1 MFIDWRFAMGLMTED
16 LRQGVR
22 RLRRAPGFAVTA
34 LLTLALGIGATT
46 AIFTLIYQVIL
57 RSMPVEHPEQLY
69 KVGKEIECCVDGGLQ
84 GDWKIFSYDLYKTLR
99 DHTPYTAGMAAVQ
112 AGGMGVSAHRAN
124 DTASQPL
131 DVRMVSGN
139 YFDVLGVKP
148 FMGRLMKPEDDRVGA
163 PTVAVISYPVWQ
175 MKFHG
180 DPTLV
185 GSTVVMTGH
194 PVTIVGVTAPN
205 FLGDRNTADPIGVW
219 IPLAQD
225 PIFDT
230 RKLYEQANAHWLDL
244 LVRVPDAS
252 KVPQVESAM
261 RVALVQWLIAN
272 KNPQAGDTDA
282 EIHKQTT
289 ELAEANG
296 GINNLRDEYEKSLTM
311 LQMIAAFVLLIAC
324 ANLANLMLVRGVA
337 RQQELSVRSA
347 LGASRARLVREM
359 LVESVMLAV
368 LGGAL
373 GLLVSYLGV
382 KGILALAMSGAE
394 VTPVSSAPSLPVLLF
409 ALGVSTLTGVL
420 FGIAPALIA
429 SRANPVEALRGA
441 NRSTGHTSGLQRSL
455 VVVQAALSVALL
467 STAGLLITSLNK
479 LESQDFRFETHG
491 RLIAF
496 LDLQAAGYKYEQ
508 LAGLYKQIDDTFLAI
523 PGLHDVAYATYGPM
537 AFNNWGSGVAVQGG
551 NPDAKLH
558 ASYSSVSPKFF
569 DAVGTRLLQGRV
581 FNEHDSA
588 TSTHVAVVNQEFVK
602 KNLNGKPA
610 LGLHFGPDRSMA
622 SEYEIVGVVDDSK
635 YGDPARPTRAM
646 FFTPMTQTTLF
657 DGMNAPATLIVQAN
671 KSEQFKHYASNLI
684 VRYDGDAGAATAAV
698 RRAMNQINPDIAIS
712 SLTTYDD
719 QVARYFTRQKLVVRL
734 TAIFGVLALVLASI
748 GLYGVTAYGVARR
761 IPEIGLRMALGADRA
776 SVVRLVLRG
785 ATMQVGL
792 GILAGVP
799 LALLGQH
806 LLRSQLF
813 EMTGT
818 NVTTLV
824 AACGVL
830 VVSALVASAFPARRA
845 ASVEPMEALRAE

>member
-1 MFIDWRFAMGLMTED
+1 MSSMGSIAED
-16 LRQGVR
+16 VRYGMR
-22 RLRRAPGFAVTA
+22 RLRRSPGFAATA
-34 LLTLALGIGATT
+34 LATLALGIGATT
-46 AIFTLIYQVIL
+46 AIFTLTYQVL
-57 RSMPVEHPEQLY
+57 MRSMPVEHPEQLY
-69 KVGKEIECCVDGGLQ
+69 KVGREIECCVDGGLQ
-84 GDWKIFSYDLYKTLR
+84 GDWRIFSYDLYKTLR
-99 DHTPYTAGMAAVQ
+99 DHTPYTAGIAAVE

-131 DVRMVSGN
+131 DIRMVSGN

-148 FMGRLMKPEDDRVGA
+148 FMGRLLKPEDDRVGA
-163 PTVAVISYPVWQ
+163 PTVAVISYPIWQ

-180 DPTLV
+180 DPSLV
-185 GSTVVMTGH
+185 GGTVVMTGH

-225 PIFDT
+225 PVFDT
-230 RKLYEQANAHWLDL
+230 RKLYEQTNAHWLDM

-252 KVPQVESAM
+252 KVPQVESAI
-261 RVALVQWLIAN
+261 RVALVQWLVAN
-272 KNPQAGDTDA
+272 KNPQSNDTDA

-289 ELAEANG
+289 ELAEAKG
-296 GINNLRDEYEKSLTM
+296 GINNLRDDYEKSLMM

-373 GLLVSYLGV
+373 GLLVSYLSV
-382 KGILALAMSGAE
+382 KGILALAMSGVE
-394 VTPVSSAPSLPVLLF
+394 VMPVSSSPSLPVLLF
-409 ALGVSTLTGVL
+409 ALAVSTLTGVL

-441 NRSTGHTSGLQRSL
+441 NRSTGHTSKLQRGL

-508 LAGLYKQIDDTFLAI
+508 LPGFYKQIDDTFAAM

-537 AFNNWGSGVAVQGG
+537 AFNNWGSGVAIQGG
-551 NPDAKLH
+551 SPDAKLN
-558 ASYSSVSPKFF
+558 ASYTSVSPKFF

-581 FNEHDSA
+581 FSEHDSA
-588 TSTHVAVVNQEFVK
+588 TSMHVAVVNQQFVK

-610 LGLHFGPDRSMA
+610 LGMHFGPDRSMA

-635 YGDPARPTRAM
+635 YGDPSRPTRAM
-646 FFTPMTQTTLF
+646 FFTPMAQTTLY
-657 DGMNAPATLIVQAN
+657 DGMNAPPNIIEQAN
-671 KSEQFKHYASNLI
+671 KAEQFKHYASNLI
-684 VRYDGDAGAATAAV
+684 IRYDGDAGAATAAV
-698 RRAMNQINPDIAIS
+698 RRAMSQINPDISIR

-719 QVARYFTRQKLVVRL
+719 QVGQYFTRQKLVVRL

-761 IPEIGLRMALGADRA
+761 IPEIGVRMALGADRA

-785 ATMQVGL
+785 AAMQVGL
-792 GILAGVP
+792 GIVAGIPLAILAGQ
-799 LALLGQH
+799 LLK
-806 LLRSQLF
+806 SQLF
-813 EMTGT
+813 EVKGVNGMTLIG
-818 NVTTLV
+818 
-824 AACGVL
+824 ACAVL
-830 VVSALVASAFPARRA
+830 VLSALVASAVPARRA
-845 ASVEPMEALRAE
+845 SLVEPMVALRSE